1 MAVPL
6 EIACDESGSEGEKVV
21 GGTTRMFAHAS
32 VDIDAALAADCIVEL
47 RGRTRS
53 PAEEYKASVVLR
65 TQNRSALVWLLGD
78 GGPLAGRAHVHLVEK
93 QAYAVR
99 ELVALVGGPA
109 RLADAL
115 HREAAEE
122 VGEAAWT
129 RLLSAFNDLMRAR
142 GRVDVELTGAAFL
155 RRVDALPGRGAVGA
169 LAGLV
174 RDVDQEALLGPLTDT
189 ARMTPRL
196 QPLVPA
202 LVAAVRHWGSGGRP
216 VLLVH
221 DQQQALTSRRVAHV
235 RELLVEQG
243 DGAGPLVDVRLVD
256 SRADAPGAGRGPAGR
271 RGPADRGGPSRRS
284 RGRRAGG
291 AARAV
296 RRTS

>member
-109 RLADAL
+109 PLADAL

-129 RLLSAFNDLMRAR
+129 GLLSAFNDLMRAR

-155 RRVDALPGRGAVGA
+155 RRVDALPGDGAVGA
-169 LAGLV
+169 LAGP
-174 RDVDQEALLGPLTDT
+174 G
-189 ARMTPRL
+189 ARRRPGGAAGAADRHRPDDAAAAAPR
-196 QPLVPA
+196 
-202 LVAAVRHWGSGGRP
+202 
-216 VLLVH
+216 
-221 DQQQALTSRRVAHV
+221 
-235 RELLVEQG
+235 
-243 DGAGPLVDVRLVD
+243 AGP
-256 SRADAPGAGRGPAGR
+256 GR
-271 RGPADRGGPSRRS
+271 RGPALGQRVADRSCSCTTSSRRS
-284 RGRRAGG
+284 PRAGSPTCASCWWSRG
-291 AARAV
+291 TAPGRWSTYGWWTRAPTPGCRWRTCWPARPGGS
-296 RRTS
+296 RRTGSTGTATTPCASSSRRTRDG

>member
-32 VDIDAALAADCIVEL
+32 VDIDTALAADCIVEL

-109 RLADAL
+109 PLADAL
-115 HREAAEE
+115 HREAVEE

-129 RLLSAFNDLMRAR
+129 GLLSAFNDLMRAR

-155 RRVDALPGRGAVGA
+155 RRVDALPGGGAVGA

-202 LVAAVRHWGSGGRP
+202 LVAAVRHWGRGGRP

-221 DQQQALTSRRVAHV
+221 DQQQALTPRRVAHV

-256 SRADAPGAGRGPAGR
+256 SRADSRVQV
-271 RGPADRGGPSRRS
+271 ADLL
-284 RGRRAGG
+284 AG
-291 AARAV
+291 AARRIAED
-296 RRTS
+296 RLDGHGDDALRGLLAPYADG